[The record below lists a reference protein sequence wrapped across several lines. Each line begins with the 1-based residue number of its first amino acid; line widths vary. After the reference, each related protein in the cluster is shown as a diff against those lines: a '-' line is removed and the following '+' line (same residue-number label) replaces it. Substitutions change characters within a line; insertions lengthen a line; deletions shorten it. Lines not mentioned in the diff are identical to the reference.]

1 MFSKDAKL
9 EKFKDA
15 ETIIG
20 SSIKVKGNFQGQGDI
35 IVEGSL
41 EGSLKTDASIYI
53 GNQAKIV
60 ANTESKDAIINGEVR
75 GNIKA
80 KNYLAIGG
88 TAKIFGDLQYGE
100 ISVEKGAVINGQL
113 LMLSDDHKR
122 QEKIKTAIEEK
133 GGVIE
138 K

>member
-1 MFSKDAKL
+1 MFSKDSKL

-15 ETIIG
+15 DTIIG
-20 SSIKVKGNFQGQGDI
+20 SSIKVKGNFQGQGNI
-35 IVEGSL
+35 IVEGTL

-53 GNQAKIV
+53 GEQAKIV
-60 ANTESKDAIINGEVR
+60 ANTESKDAIVNGEVR

-100 ISVEKGAVINGQL
+100 ISIEKGAIINGQL

-122 QEKIKTAIEEK
+122 NEKIKTEEK
-133 GGVIE
+133 ENASE

>member
-1 MFSKDAKL
+1 MFSKDSKL
-9 EKFKDA
+9 EKLKDA

-20 SSIKVKGNFQGQGDI
+20 SSIKVKGNFQGQGNI
-35 IVEGSL
+35 IIEGSL

-60 ANTESKDAIINGEVR
+60 ANTESKDIIINGEVR

-88 TAKIFGDLQYGE
+88 TAKIYGDIQYGE
-100 ISVEKGAVINGQL
+100 ISIEKGATINGQL
-113 LMLSDDHKR
+113 LMLTEEHKR
-122 QEKIKTAIEEK
+122 SEKIKAEEK
-133 GGVIE
+133 NSAEE

>member
-1 MFSKDAKL
+1 MFSKDSKL

-20 SSIKVKGNFQGQGDI
+20 SSIKVKGNFQGQGNI
-35 IVEGSL
+35 IVEGTL

-53 GNQAKIV
+53 GEQAKIV
-60 ANTESKDAIINGEVR
+60 ANTESKDAIVNGEVR

-100 ISVEKGAVINGQL
+100 ISIEKGAIINGQL

-122 QEKIKTAIEEK
+122 NEKIKTEEK
-133 GGVIE
+133 ENASE

>member
-1 MFSKDAKL
+1 MFSKDSKL

-20 SSIKVKGNFQGQGDI
+20 SSIRVKGNFQGQGNI
-35 IVEGSL
+35 IVEGAL

-60 ANTESKDAIINGEVR
+60 ANTEAKDVIVNGEVH

-100 ISVEKGAVINGQL
+100 VSIERGAVINGQL
-113 LMLSDDHKR
+113 LMLPEDHKR
-122 QEKIKTAIEEK
+122 GEKIKTEEK
-133 GGVIE
+133 ENTPE